1 MFRDKL
7 NNIVNFI
14 KKPRNFVI
22 CAKNDK
28 IIFIPPSTLSMI
40 NERYFD
46 EFFQYDFVD
55 CKENKK
61 VSYNINNILF
71 MKEFKNRMY
80 KSSIGVNSTVTSAK
94 NVGQIENKNV
104 VLVHNELLQDSKVNV
119 RPSKGPMPNIQC
131 VDSLKLAD
139 GSIIVAEN
147 NTFKKC
153 MHTTTEPV
161 DSEDSTEHSVG
172 VNVNPTGVKPHVGRK
187 TNSGK
192 AKFYC
197 SKCEKFVTEQK

>member
-14 KKPRNFVI
+14 KQPRNFVI

-61 VSYNINNILF
+61 YPTISITYYLWKNLKIECINHP
-71 MKEFKNRMY
+71 
-80 KSSIGVNSTVTSAK
+80 
-94 NVGQIENKNV
+94 
-104 VLVHNELLQDSKVNV
+104 LV
-119 RPSKGPMPNIQC
+119 
-131 VDSLKLAD
+131 
-139 GSIIVAEN
+139 
-147 NTFKKC
+147 
-153 MHTTTEPV
+153 
-161 DSEDSTEHSVG
+161 
-172 VNVNPTGVKPHVGRK
+172 
-187 TNSGK
+187 
-192 AKFYC
+192 
-197 SKCEKFVTEQK
+197 